1 MTTLVIILGQTRAS
15 ELTFDSFK
23 KNVVDELHAD
33 VCVCIGVTPEYD
45 YTDPF
50 YQIAKY
56 RFTYNEPD
64 DYGGAFEHIYGKV
77 STNTPEYFPTANDCK
92 TPLYWR
98 EFLKLNDQL
107 FGGIKSDK
115 QHPGS
120 GGILLF
126 CRWFLLQNLLEHNLI
141 DAYDKFII
149 TRSDFI
155 YQLPHPKVHL
165 MDDYIWV
172 PDEEHY
178 DGLTDRHVILSKRTI
193 MHYLN
198 IVDNMILKSN
208 QYFTKMKEYTSWN
221 LERFIKFHLAEENV
235 LHLVKEFP
243 YVMYSV
249 RNINGSTRWSEGNFS
264 HCLGY
269 FIKYDTEYK
278 KSTYYKEKFETS
290 GLTIDEFYKHLYI
303 KIDEPLN
310 QSYQSLKNPCVTRGF
325 LG

>member
-1 MTTLVIILGQTRAS
+1 MSTLVIILGETRAS

-64 DYGGAFEHIYGKV
+64 DYGDAFEYIYNRI
-77 STNTPEYFPTANDCK
+77 SANRSAHEYFPTANDCK

-98 EFLKLNDQL
+98 EFLKLHDQL
-107 FGGIKSDK
+107 FGGIVSDN

-120 GGILLF
+120 AGILLF
-126 CRWFLLQNLLEHNLI
+126 CRWFLLQNLLENNLI

-155 YQLPHPKVHL
+155 YQLPHPKVH
-165 MDDYIWV
+165 MMGDYIWV
-172 PDEEHY
+172 PDGEHY
-178 DGLTDRHVILSKRTI
+178 DGLVDRHAILSKRTI

-198 IVDNMILKSN
+198 IVDSMMLKSN
-208 QYFTKMKEYTSWN
+208 QYFIKMKEYYQWN
-221 LERFIKFHLAEENV
+221 LERFIKFHLSEENV

-249 RNINGSTRWSEGNFS
+249 RNVNGSSRWAKGNFS
-264 HCLGY
+264 HQLGY
-269 FIKYDTEYK
+269 YIKYDTEYQ
-278 KSTYYKEKFETS
+278 KSTYYKNKLETS
-290 GLTIDEFYKHLYI
+290 GLTIDEFYKHLYDA
-303 KIDEPLN
+303 KIDT
-310 QSYQSLKNPCVTRGF
+310 PCETS
-325 LG
+325 